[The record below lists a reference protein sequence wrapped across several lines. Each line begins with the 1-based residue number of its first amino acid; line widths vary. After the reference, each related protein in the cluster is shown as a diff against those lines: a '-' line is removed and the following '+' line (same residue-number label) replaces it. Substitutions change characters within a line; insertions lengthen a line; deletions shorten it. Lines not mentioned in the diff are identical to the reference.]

1 MSRLRRRKRAAIRL
15 PEISLTP
22 LIDTALTLL
31 IIFMVTT
38 PMVNNSIK
46 IDLPE
51 GSVQE
56 ADQVPDE
63 LVLSLDAQGAIT
75 FNGKAIQIEE
85 LSSEIVAQMNKR
97 ADKTVFVKA
106 DKASNYGQVIQLVDQ
121 VKQIKQVK
129 YVALA
134 TKKAITPSS

>member
-1 MSRLRRRKRAAIRL
+1 MSRLRRKKRGAINL

-31 IIFMVTT
+31 IIFMITT

-63 LVLSLDAQGAIT
+63 LVLFLDQAGALYLNEKTIDW
-75 FNGKAIQIEE
+75 EE
-85 LSSEIVAQMNKR
+85 LSPEITAQMNKR

-106 DKASNYGQVIQLVDQ
+106 DKATNYGQVIRLVDQ
-121 VKQIKQVK
+121 IKQIKQVK

-134 TKKAITPSS
+134 TKKAATHE

>member
-1 MSRLRRRKRAAIRL
+1 MSRLRRRKKGAISL

-31 IIFMVTT
+31 IIFMITT

-51 GSVQE
+51 GSMQE

-63 LVLSLDAQGAIT
+63 LVLYLDQAGAT
-75 FNGKAIQIEE
+75 YLNDQAVSNDE
-85 LSSEIVAQMNKR
+85 LIDKIISQMNQR
-97 ADKTVFVKA
+97 VDKTIFIKA
-106 DKASNYGQVIQLVDQ
+106 DKASNYGKVIQLVDQ
-121 VKQIKQVK
+121 IKRIKEVK

-134 TKKAITPSS
+134 TKKVSQKT